1 MLNHSKMKIKKSLLL
16 YKNSLYK
23 LIKYGIV
30 GLIGA
35 IVHIILTI
43 FFVEIMDLSPI
54 IGSFLGF
61 IIVLAISFFLN
72 KSWTF
77 RVKGKNTI
85 YFFKYLIVSLTGLV
99 INLIILYSTVNLF
112 NWSYFYGMGI
122 STIFVAISNFVMN
135 QLWTFGE
142 KNKEGG

>member
-1 MLNHSKMKIKKSLLL
+1 
-16 YKNSLYK
+16 
-23 LIKYGIV
+23 
-30 GLIGA
+30 
-35 IVHIILTI
+35 
-43 FFVEIMDLSPI
+43 MDLSPI

-61 IIVLAISFFLN
+61 IIVLAISFSEQELDFSSKRKKYNLL
-72 KSWTF
+72 
-77 RVKGKNTI
+77 
-85 YFFKYLIVSLTGLV
+85 FKYLIVSLTGLV